1 MRRFNI
7 IISERNGSVIEET
20 PLADYNIVR
29 DILTPV
35 KSVAVLPYISTAKRG
50 NLVTIYNPQYYI
62 GYYTRDVHEG
72 YISDIVYGKGI
83 TTLYIL
89 PIEAML
95 NTNIHYST
103 VGLDTNLQTW
113 VGNMIKSVINTN
125 PDGSM
130 NFFYSVV
137 YNTSTTVV
145 GADLGLTSNIFNP
158 FSLLKLILLK
168 YGLLVKLVLLDTKT
182 VQITISDISSTSSL
196 IELNNPNVYKYNLD
210 FSTNMLNKIIYIN
223 SDDESEKLYYF
234 LASDGTVSGNG
245 GYLRILPVIQDTVF
259 YKPETSFSTE
269 TAILANTALKISE
282 ENFLI
287 EIEGGERNLL
297 SNSIPF
303 LRFCTKYKI
312 KHNDTIYTG
321 TLTAY
326 EVLTD
331 ETVRLTFGAVR
342 ADLTTLLGLERR

>member
-7 IISERNGSVIEET
+7 IIKKTNRALVEET
-20 PLADYNIVR
+20 PLVSYNIIR

-35 KSVAVLPYISTAKRG
+35 KSTVVLPYISAAARG
-50 NLVTIYNPQYYI
+50 DLVTIYNPQYYI
-62 GYYTRDVHEG
+62 GSNKYRVHEG
-72 YISDIVYGKGI
+72 YISDIIYGKGI

-89 PIEAML
+89 PFEALL
-95 NTNIHYST
+95 NTNVYYST
-103 VGLDTNLQTW
+103 TGLDINLQLW
-113 VGNMIKSVINTN
+113 IVNMIKSVVSEN
-125 PDGSM
+125 PDGLM
-130 NFFYSVV
+130 NVIG
-137 YNTSTTVV
+137 TTVLDFTTPIV

-158 FSLLKLILLK
+158 FSLLKIILLK
-168 YGLLVKLVLLDTKT
+168 YGLRIYVSLT
-182 VQITISDISSTSSL
+182 QITISDISTAGDL

-210 FSTNMLNKIIYIN
+210 FSTNMLNKIIFIN
-223 SDDESEKLYYF
+223 TDDESEKLYYF
-234 LASDGTVSGNG
+234 LASDGTVSGDG
-245 GYLRILPVIQDTVF
+245 SYLRILPVVQDTVF

-303 LRFCTKYKI
+303 LRFCTKYNI
-312 KHNDTIYTG
+312 KHNDTIYVG

>member
-1 MRRFNI
+1 
-7 IISERNGSVIEET
+7 
-20 PLADYNIVR
+20 
-29 DILTPV
+29 
-35 KSVAVLPYISTAKRG
+35 
-50 NLVTIYNPQYYI
+50 
-62 GYYTRDVHEG
+62 
-72 YISDIVYGKGI
+72 
-83 TTLYIL
+83 
-89 PIEAML
+89 ML
-95 NTNIHYST
+95 NTNVYYST
-103 VGLDTNLQTW
+103 TGLDINLQLW
-113 VGNMIKSVINTN
+113 IVNMIKSVVSEN
-125 PDGSM
+125 PDGLM
-130 NFFYSVV
+130 NVIG
-137 YNTSTTVV
+137 TTILDFTTPVV

-158 FSLLKLILLK
+158 FSLLKIILLK
-168 YGLLVKLVLLDTKT
+168 YGLRIYISLT
-182 VQITISDISSTSSL
+182 QITISDISTAGDL
-196 IELNNPNVYKYNLD
+196 IETNNPNVYKYNLD